1 MAEQHPNAA
10 TQWDARF
17 SNEAYVYGTQPN
29 DFLVEMASRLPPGG
43 RVLSLGEGE
52 GRNSVY
58 LASLGHS
65 VTAVDA
71 SHVGLQKAK
80 RLAAERGVS
89 VETVVSDL
97 ADFTFAPEAW
107 DAAIAIFCHLPPA
120 LRRKVHPSLVG
131 SLKPGGI
138 VLLEAYTPAQLGFR
152 TGGPPVA
159 ELLYTA
165 ELLREDFAG
174 LELTVLREV
183 TREVREGT
191 LHTGRAAVVQ
201 LVGRKR
207 ATPEVHAR

>member
-1 MAEQHPNAA
+1 MAEQHPNAG

-17 SNEAYVYGTQPN
+17 SSEAYVYGTQPN
-29 DFLVEMASRLPPGG
+29 DFLVDMAPRLPPGG

-58 LASLGHS
+58 LASLGHA

-71 SHVGLQKAK
+71 SRVGLQKSQ
-80 RLAAERGVS
+80 RLAAERGVFI
-89 VETVVSDL
+89 ETIVSDL

-107 DAAIAIFCHLPPA
+107 DAAVAIFCHLPPA
-120 LRRKVHPSLVG
+120 LRRKVHQSLVR
-131 SLKPGGI
+131 SLRPGGI

-152 TGGPPVA
+152 TGGPPVT

-165 ELLREDFAG
+165 EALREDFAG
-174 LELTVLREV
+174 LELPVLREM

-191 LHTGRAAVVQ
+191 LHTGPAAVVQ
-201 LVGRKR
+201 LVGRKP
-207 ATPEVHAR
+207 T

>member
-1 MAEQHPNAA
+1 MAEQRPDAA

-17 SNEAYVYGTQPN
+17 SGEAYVYGTQPN
-29 DFLVEMASRLPPGG
+29 DFLVEMAPRLPPGG

-52 GRNSVY
+52 GRNAVY
-58 LASLGHS
+58 LASLGHP

-71 SHVGLQKAK
+71 SRVGLAK
-80 RLAAERGVS
+80 VRRLAAERGVS

-97 ADFTFAPEAW
+97 ADFTFAPAAW
-107 DAAIAIFCHLPPA
+107 DAAIAIFCHLPPS
-120 LRRKVHPSLVG
+120 LRKRVHQGLVESLR
-131 SLKPGGI
+131 PGGI

-165 ELLREDFAG
+165 EALREDFAG
-174 LELTVLREV
+174 LELLVLREL

-191 LHTGRAAVVQ
+191 LHTGQAAVVQ
-201 LVGRKR
+201 LVGRKP
-207 ATPEVHAR
+207 A